1 MADYPPYMNAYGNVT
16 KILNKI
22 KEAKTPDRFSQDYL
36 ETVLGFSGGGARP
49 FISLAKRIGL
59 LGTDGSPTAY
69 YGQFRNP
76 AQSEQA
82 MAAMIRKGY
91 PELYKRNE
99 YAHALDESG
108 LTGLVVEVT
117 GLEDGSTLRAI
128 VKTFLALKEFANFE
142 LDPTPPV
149 VEEPRSAFET
159 PGVPSAAGVPSSV
172 GDGLTASAQLGQ
184 VRFSHNIYINLP
196 DTDDVEVFNAIFK
209 ALKENLLS

>member
-36 ETVLGFSGGGARP
+36 DTVLGFSGGGARP

-59 LGTDGSPTAY
+59 LNSDGTPTFLY
-69 YGQFRNP
+69 NQFRNP

-82 MAAMIRKGY
+82 MVAMVRHGY

-99 YAHALDESG
+99 YTHKLDESG
-108 LTGLVVEVT
+108 LTGLVMEVT
-117 GLEDGSTLRAI
+117 GLEDGSATLRAI
-128 VKTFLALKEFANFE
+128 VKTFLALTSLANFE
-142 LDPTPPV
+142 LGPV
-149 VEEPRSAFET
+149 TQVEDDDTGDRDRPDQPISDVGSAE
-159 PGVPSAAGVPSSV
+159 SDS
-172 GDGLTASAQLGQ
+172 QLGSL
-184 VRFSHNIYINLP
+184 RFSHNIVINLP

-209 ALKENLLS
+209 ALKDNLLR